1 MEQVQA
7 SSVSIRRLIAIPSVI
22 TLLITI
28 LRLVGELQHWPTPW
42 VSPVAG
48 LGGAIIGISW
58 LPIIFGPYFAWK
70 LAAAGDGPASS
81 GKAVGMSALGLA
93 VFILGAAA
101 FVIGLN
107 KHMIP

>member
-7 SSVSIRRLIAIPSVI
+7 SSVSIRRLIAIPAVI

-48 LGGAIIGISW
+48 GGGAIIWHLLASRHLRTLFRLEAGSGRGQ
-58 LPIIFGPYFAWK
+58 PIEFRQSHRNMRGR
-70 LAAAGDGPASS
+70 
-81 GKAVGMSALGLA
+81 VGTVRGRRRHCFQGLQ
-93 VFILGAAA
+93 
-101 FVIGLN
+101 
-107 KHMIP
+107 